1 MTYKVEGLWE
11 VTGHESEILFAVD
24 LLLHGVPLCLL
35 SSDSQPLNLGFP
47 ASRMM
52 RKHISIPSSLSRTR
66 YRGSTDGGNLDLI
79 SSVEAMRK

>member
-1 MTYKVEGLWE
+1 MEGLWE

-24 LLLHGVPLCLL
+24 LLLHGVLLCLL
-35 SSDSQPLNLGFP
+35 SSDSQPTGPLNLDFP

-66 YRGSTDGGNLDLI
+66 YRGSTDGRNLDLI

>member
-1 MTYKVEGLWE
+1 MEGLWE

-24 LLLHGVPLCLL
+24 LLLHGLPLCLL
-35 SSDSQPLNLGFP
+35 SSDSQPTGLNLDFP

-66 YRGSTDGGNLDLI
+66 YHGSTDGGNLDLI

>member
-1 MTYKVEGLWE
+1 MEGLWE
-11 VTGHESEILFAVD
+11 VTGEILFAVD
-24 LLLHGVPLCLL
+24 LLLCLL
-35 SSDSQPLNLGFP
+35 SSASQPTGLNLDFP